1 MDLRIK
7 RRSNPPFPE
16 SCKDKI
22 IFVFHVFGAG
32 GGNIDYYHILFDC
45 VCLVSLLCK
54 EEFQELLHK
63 TYFSSK
69 WLTNSHA
76 IVPDIWN

>member
-1 MDLRIK
+1 MF
-7 RRSNPPFPE
+7 S
-16 SCKDKI
+16 
-22 IFVFHVFGAG
+22 GAE
-32 GGNIDYYHILFDC
+32 GGNIDYYLILFDC

-54 EEFQELLHK
+54 EEFQELPHK

-76 IVPDIWN
+76 IVPDIWNYTAISNKDEIG